1 MLPYPITPDN
11 LIWDK
16 WNIEHIARHEV
27 TRQEVEEV
35 CEARYIAGQGH
46 SGRFIVIGLTGIN
59 RMLAVILEASEEEMY
74 YVVTARSASRRERR
88 IYREE
93 TRNE

>member
-1 MLPYPITPDN
+1 MLPYPLTSDA
-11 LIWDK
+11 LIWDGK
-16 WNIEHIARHEV
+16 NTYHIARHGV
-27 TRQEVEEV
+27 TQQEVEDV
-35 CEARYIAGQGH
+35 CESRYIARQGH
-46 SGRFIVIGLTGIN
+46 SGRFIVIGLTSIN

-74 YVVTARSASRRERR
+74 YVVTARSAGRRERR